1 MCQAKPQDLVIGQL
15 GRGEFQVSSEPGR
28 VRRKGKGGD
37 GGRRRVRA
45 GRAAGVEA
53 PPQTWRASGFGL
65 RWLRQRCSVSP
76 PPPPS
81 CLPTPPSLRPV
92 QSPLPANSN
101 DLLSE
106 RESQHSCIW
115 KGKPGQGP
123 DTPHWGPFPDW
134 GTVYLD

>member
-1 MCQAKPQDLVIGQL
+1 MAMGADGVS
-15 GRGEFQVSSEPGR
+15 GRPCCGSGSPSPNL
-28 VRRKGKGGD
+28 
-37 GGRRRVRA
+37 A
-45 GRAAGVEA
+45 
-53 PPQTWRASGFGL
+53 GFGL

-106 RESQHSCIW
+106 RESQHSSIW